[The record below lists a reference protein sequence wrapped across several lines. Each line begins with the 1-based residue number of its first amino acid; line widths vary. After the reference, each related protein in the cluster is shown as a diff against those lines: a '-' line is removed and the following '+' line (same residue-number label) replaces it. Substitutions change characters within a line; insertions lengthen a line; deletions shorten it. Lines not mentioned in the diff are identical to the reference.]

1 MVLSMTLP
9 MLGEIIVA
17 NIEVSPLTMNLS
29 SLQRFHR
36 TNSLQM
42 QGFVFTIFAAYQGSA
57 EAATWILLSYIWAF
71 VELAPES
78 YAEAAS
84 SRVTRHLSKGRKEFA
99 QAVSF
104 HSIKV
109 GTLISLVCSAT
120 LYIYGPFFVWCL
132 SLDDTL
138 EQMLLEIIPYVVL
151 CQPFVS
157 VGMTTM
163 ELNDSLHIYKQ
174 ATLIMTA
181 VTLFIMIPIAA
192 ILTYWFGYNIEGLAA
207 AQCIGYVAAGVA
219 NIVIFMN
226 ADWDRAVRKAQ
237 EASE

>member
-1 MVLSMTLP
+1 M
-9 MLGEIIVA
+9 
-17 NIEVSPLTMNLS
+17 
-29 SLQRFHR
+29 
-36 TNSLQM
+36 
-42 QGFVFTIFAAYQGSA
+42 
-57 EAATWILLSYIWAF
+57 SYIWAF

-78 YAEAAS
+78 FAEAAS

-109 GTLISLVCSAT
+109 GTLLSIFSSAI
-120 LYIYGPFFVWCL
+120 LYICGPFFVWCL

-138 EQMLLEIIPYVVL
+138 EQMLLEIIPYIVI

-157 VGMTTM
+157 VGMAAM
-163 ELNDSLHIYKQ
+163 ELNDALHIYKH
-174 ATLIMTA
+174 ATMIMSA
-181 VTLFIMIPIAA
+181 VTLFILIPIGAVF
-192 ILTYWFGYNIEGLAA
+192 TYWLGYNIEGLAA

-237 EASE
+237 QASE